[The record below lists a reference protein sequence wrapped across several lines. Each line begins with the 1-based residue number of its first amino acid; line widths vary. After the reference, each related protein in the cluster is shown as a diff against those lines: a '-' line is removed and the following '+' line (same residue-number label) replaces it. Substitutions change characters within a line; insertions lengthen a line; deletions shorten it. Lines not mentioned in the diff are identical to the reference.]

1 MEMRSKRIIRGKGSC
16 SVGKYTQDVLKR
28 GTKKQFIV
36 ASVSSVPE
44 AAHQTVYENK
54 ELAHKTFRQTM
65 FRKH

>member
-1 MEMRSKRIIRGKGSC
+1 MEMRSQRVIRGKANC
-16 SVGKYTQDVLKR
+16 SVAKHAQDVLKR
-28 GTKKQFIV
+28 GTTRQFNV

-44 AAHQTVYENK
+44 AAHQTVCENK

>member
-1 MEMRSKRIIRGKGSC
+1 MVMRNQRIIRGKGNC
-16 SVGKYTQDVLKR
+16 SVAKHDQDALKR
-28 GTKKQFIV
+28 GTKRQFNV

-54 ELAHKTFRQTM
+54 ELAHKTSRQTM